1 MEIALVYLAIQIRL
15 RSVKAIFRSQ
25 MGLFVNLVIVI
36 AQHVRYM
43 KITSTVPHAVIQL
56 KGLKMAF
63 VKSVQILIISINQ
76 LTM

>member
-25 MGLFVNLVIVI
+25 MGLFVNLVIMI
-36 AQHVRYM
+36 AQHVLYM